1 MPSTPIANIRKDNRM
16 KIRHFIAAALL
27 AVSGSIA
34 SASDFGELYYQRA
47 SLFDALGVD
56 STSIVML
63 GNSLT
68 HGCEWHEL
76 FNNHKILNRGI
87 NGDIAEG
94 ISLRLDGILRGHPE
108 KIFLLCGVNDVSHNL
123 SADSIAEATEQI
135 VRRIISESPRTKVY
149 VQSLLP
155 INNSFN
161 RYKRLIGKE
170 QVIRDINKL
179 NAAMANRYGIT
190 WIDLYDS
197 FADNDGN
204 LRSDLTNDGLHLLAP
219 GYMIWK
225 EILLPYLNE

>member
-1 MPSTPIANIRKDNRM
+1 M
-16 KIRHFIAAALL
+16 KFRHLFAAAFLSL
-27 AVSGSIA
+27 AGSIA
-34 SASDFGELYYQRA
+34 AEDFSELYYQRA

-76 FNNHKILNRGI
+76 FDNHKVLNRGI

-94 ISLRLDGILRGHPE
+94 INLRLDGILRGKPA

-123 SADSIAEATEQI
+123 SADSISQATEMIIQ
-135 VRRIISESPRTKVY
+135 RIIEESPETQVY
-149 VQSLLP
+149 LQSLLP

-161 RYKRLIGKE
+161 RYKRLAGKE
-170 QVIRDINKL
+170 QVIRNINKL
-179 NAAMANRYGIT
+179 NQAMARRYGIT

-197 FADNDGN
+197 FADENGN

-219 GYMIWK
+219 GYIIWK
-225 EILLPYLNE
+225 EILLPYIDE

>member
-1 MPSTPIANIRKDNRM
+1 M
-16 KIRHFIAAALL
+16 KFRHLFAAALL
-27 AVSGSIA
+27 SLAGSIA
-34 SASDFGELYYQRA
+34 AEDFSELYYQRA

-76 FNNHKILNRGI
+76 FDNHKVLNRGI

-94 ISLRLDGILRGHPE
+94 INLRLDGILRGKPA

-123 SADSIAEATEQI
+123 SADSISQATEMIIQRI
-135 VRRIISESPRTKVY
+135 VEESPETQVY
-149 VQSLLP
+149 LQSLLP

-161 RYKRLIGKE
+161 RYKRLAGKE

-179 NAAMANRYGIT
+179 NQAMARRYGIT

-197 FADNDGN
+197 FADENGN

-219 GYMIWK
+219 GYIIWK
-225 EILLPYLNE
+225 EILLPYIEE

>member
-1 MPSTPIANIRKDNRM
+1 M
-16 KIRHFIAAALL
+16 
-27 AVSGSIA
+27 
-34 SASDFGELYYQRA
+34 
-47 SLFDALGVD
+47 
-56 STSIVML
+56 
-63 GNSLT
+63 
-68 HGCEWHEL
+68 
-76 FNNHKILNRGI
+76 
-87 NGDIAEG
+87 
-94 ISLRLDGILRGHPE
+94 
-108 KIFLLCGVNDVSHNL
+108 
-123 SADSIAEATEQI
+123 
-135 VRRIISESPRTKVY
+135 
-149 VQSLLP
+149 QSLLP

-225 EILLPYLNE
+225 EILLPYINE

>member
-1 MPSTPIANIRKDNRM
+1 M
-16 KIRHFIAAALL
+16 KFRHLFAAALL
-27 AVSGSIA
+27 SLAGSIA
-34 SASDFGELYYQRA
+34 AEDFSELYYQRA

-76 FNNHKILNRGI
+76 FDNHKVLNRGI

-94 ISLRLDGILRGHPE
+94 INLRLDGILRGKPA

-123 SADSIAEATEQI
+123 SADSISQATEMIIQRI
-135 VRRIISESPRTKVY
+135 VEESPETQVY
-149 VQSLLP
+149 LQSLLP

-161 RYKRLIGKE
+161 RYKRLAGKE

-179 NAAMANRYGIT
+179 NQAMARRYGIT

-197 FADNDGN
+197 FADENGN

-219 GYMIWK
+219 GYIIWK
-225 EILLPYLNE
+225 EILLPYIDE